1 MKAENPHEL
10 MRAHEVFDILEVAKM
25 ILQACIFRESSSRP
39 LCFERS
45 DFPEMDPKED
55 NCFITIRQE
64 NGKAVKGRVPLGYF
78 GDLETEYEKRNQDYI
93 KSR

>member
-1 MKAENPHEL
+1 MHVSDGCPTGAVYP
-10 MRAHEVFDILEVAKM
+10 AGGCILWEKQGEKPTDAVKEEMKM
-25 ILQACIFRESSSRP
+25 IQMCIRDS
-39 LCFERS
+39 
-45 DFPEMDPKED
+45 PEMDPKED